1 MSSKRFARIAA
12 LAALSLPVLACAAF
26 AQSPPPLSDPC
37 IPVAMPPAAI
47 PHLRAALAAHEPIV
61 IVAIGS
67 SSTQSWRSSDPAHSY
82 PAVLQAALSRALP
95 TAHIAVINRGVGGE
109 DAPEEVAR
117 MDTDVLAIR
126 PQLVIWQVGSNSVL
140 RSADPIV
147 FKRLVSAGIE
157 RLHKAG
163 ADVIVM
169 DNQQAPELL
178 SKPEHLIM
186 DQALAEVAA
195 AKGASLF
202 ARSSLMEAWQRA
214 GKPYGTFIS
223 SDGLHHNDLGYR
235 CVAESLAGVITAG
248 LGPDHAAK

>member
-1 MSSKRFARIAA
+1 
-12 LAALSLPVLACAAF
+12 
-26 AQSPPPLSDPC
+26 
-37 IPVAMPPAAI
+37 
-47 PHLRAALAAHEPIV
+47 
-61 IVAIGS
+61 
-67 SSTQSWRSSDPAHSY
+67 
-82 PAVLQAALSRALP
+82 
-95 TAHIAVINRGVGGE
+95 VGGE

-117 MDTDVLAIR
+117 MDTDVLAVR

-140 RSADPIV
+140 RSADPAV
-147 FKRLVSAGIE
+147 FKRLVSAGID

-169 DNQQAPELL
+169 DNQRAPELL

-202 ARSSLMEAWQRA
+202 ARGSLMAAWQRA
-214 GKPYGTFIS
+214 GEPYGTFIS